1 MDRKDLLLE
10 QTPTERELSQ
20 NEESR
25 LKKAVDDGGI
35 FLALVSSPGWKK
47 LMNDF
52 ISGRLAQDRYL
63 GAKTE
68 DLADIRAAQKEL
80 IDLLQFVKRAVEEGE
95 KSYKM
100 LNKNSK

>member
-10 QTPTERELSQ
+10 EAPADRELSQ
-20 NEESR
+20 EEEHR
-25 LKKAVDDGGI
+25 LKQAADDGGI
-35 FLALVSSPGWKK
+35 YLAMTSGPGWKK
-47 LMNDF
+47 LVSDF
-52 ISGRLAQDRYL
+52 INVRLAQDRYL

-80 IDLLQFVKRAVEEGE
+80 IDLLQFVKRAIEEGE

-100 LNKNSK
+100 LKKSK